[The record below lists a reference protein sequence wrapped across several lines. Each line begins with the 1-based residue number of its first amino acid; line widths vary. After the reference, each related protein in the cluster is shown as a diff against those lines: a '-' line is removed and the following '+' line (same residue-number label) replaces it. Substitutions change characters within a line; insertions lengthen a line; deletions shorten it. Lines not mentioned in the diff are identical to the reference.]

1 MSSKNFGVVWMDY
14 RRVCAERPEKGYP
27 HACEF
32 EVAADRSRIVQ
43 HPPQPADCATPSSIT
58 CVSACATAPVERS
71 RRSFHPPQRL
81 DRFVRWRRAGIW
93 SRIMETTCRC
103 SRPRCPNDRYVHCS
117 RSSAHRLH
125 RSQQEAV
132 HGPVARRTD
141 LQDSC
146 GGRYQRIAESKRRL
160 GVAILRQQA

>member
-1 MSSKNFGVVWMDY
+1 LASFGWIIDATVQSGQKKVI
-14 RRVCAERPEKGYP
+14 RTPASLKSLLIGAALFSIRPN
-27 HACEF
+27 
-32 EVAADRSRIVQ
+32 RLTVQ
-43 HPPQPADCATPSSIT
+43 HHRVSHAFPPVRQHQSKGRDGHFTLLNGWIA
-58 CVSACATAPVERS
+58 
-71 RRSFHPPQRL
+71 SFAG
-81 DRFVRWRRAGIW
+81 VGRAW
-93 SRIMETTCRC
+93 SRIMETSCRC